1 MPARLTCIQRG
12 RKGGCSELL
21 KGSGGEGE
29 GGYFWIG
36 GGE

>member
-1 MPARLTCIQRG
+1 MPARLTSIQRG